1 MTFSAAASRG
11 VELAPPF
18 VCPAY
23 FDSSQHVLFVELQ
36 QGGFMRLRRLTVLAV
51 LVLMAVWS
59 LGSAPA
65 RAQDAPVRG
74 GTLVVAIVS
83 DPGHLNPAITTS
95 GATHAASELLYNG
108 LLGRNERGDPS
119 PELGEGWEGEQGGPV
134 YRFRLRDG
142 VKWHDGTPF
151 TASDV
156 KFTLEEVLL
165 KFHARTRA
173 SMGTLL
179 ASVEAPDDR
188 TVIFRFKQPYAPL
201 LYQLDATEAPIV
213 ARHVYQGTDPQ
224 TNPANSNPIGTG
236 PFKFVSSTKRTE
248 IRLARNSAYFKP
260 GLPYLD
266 GLVRRIIPDLSVQ
279 VLALENGEVDFLWE
293 LPGPLQSR
301 IKGDARF
308 QTARTGYHPGGSNC
322 IMTMSFNLE
331 RPILKELRVRQAVA
345 QALDRQ
351 TFLAQILFCD
361 GKVAT
366 APISSEVPW
375 AHAAGLNMPKP
386 DRAEAEKLLDG
397 VGWKK
402 AVDGPRTA
410 RSVSGIADGTRLSID
425 FLHFP
430 TFTKYGE
437 LVRQQ
442 LGAVGIGVVLRPLEP
457 AVFAPTVFKD
467 RNFDSN
473 VISYCN
479 GPDPEIGIRRMYH
492 SSQIGPAPFTNAAA
506 YRNPRVDGLFDEASR
521 TVERDKRS
529 RLYRQIQEI
538 AVQELPYYW
547 LVETVS
553 TRAWAARCSG
563 FKAWTGLF
571 AEGAFCRR

>member
-1 MTFSAAASRG
+1 MRRRFMTVVAG
-11 VELAPPF
+11 L
-18 VCPAY
+18 
-23 FDSSQHVLFVELQ
+23 VL
-36 QGGFMRLRRLTVLAV
+36 LAV
-51 LVLMAVWS
+51 WFA
-59 LGSAPA
+59 GSAPA
-65 RAQDAPVRG
+65 AGQDGPVRG

-108 LLGRNERGDPS
+108 LLGRDERGDPV
-119 PELGEGWEGEQGGPV
+119 PELAESWQVEQGGAV

-142 VKWHDGTPF
+142 VKWHDGAPF

-156 KFTLEEVLL
+156 RFTFEEVLL

-173 SMGTLL
+173 SMGGLL
-179 ASVEAPDDR
+179 SGIEAPDDR

-201 LYQLDATEAPIV
+201 LYQLDATEAPII

-224 TNPANSNPIGTG
+224 TNPANVNPIGTG
-236 PFKFVSSTKRTE
+236 PFKFGSYTKGTE
-248 IRLARNSAYFKP
+248 IRLVRNPAYFKP
-260 GLPYLD
+260 GLPYAD
-266 GLVRRIIPDLSVQ
+266 GLVMRIIPDLSVQ

-301 IKGDARF
+301 IKGDSRF

-351 TFLAQILFCD
+351 TFLAQILFGD
-361 GKVAT
+361 GKVAA
-366 APISSEVPW
+366 APISSEIPW

-386 DRAEAEKLLDG
+386 DRAEAEKLLEG

-402 AVDGPRTA
+402 EGDGPRTA
-410 RSVSGIADGTRLSID
+410 RGVSGVADGTRLSID

-430 TFTKYGE
+430 TFSKYGE
-437 LVRQQ
+437 LIRQQ
-442 LGAVGIGVVLRPLEP
+442 LGTVGIGVVLKPLEP
-457 AVFAPTVFKD
+457 AVFAPTVFKE

-479 GPDPEIGIRRMYH
+479 GPDAEIGVRRMYH

-506 YRNPRVDGLFDEASR
+506 YRNPRVDALFDEASR
-521 TVERDKRS
+521 SVERDRRS

-538 AVQELPYYW
+538 VVQDLPYFW

>member
-1 MTFSAAASRG
+1 
-11 VELAPPF
+11 
-18 VCPAY
+18 
-23 FDSSQHVLFVELQ
+23 
-36 QGGFMRLRRLTVLAV
+36 MRCRRMTVLAV
-51 LVLMAVWS
+51 LVLLAMWS
-59 LGSAPA
+59 LGFGLA

-108 LLGRNERGDPS
+108 LVGRDERGDPV
-119 PELGEGWEGEQGGPV
+119 PELAESWQVEQGGTV

-142 VKWHDGTPF
+142 VKWHDGKPF

-156 KFTLEEVLL
+156 KFTVEEVLL

-173 SMGTLL
+173 SMGSLL
-179 ASVEAPDDR
+179 AGIEAPDDR
-188 TVIFRFKQPYAPL
+188 TVVFRFKQPYAPL
-201 LYQLDATEAPIV
+201 LYQLDATEAPIIP
-213 ARHVYQGTDPQ
+213 RHVYQGTDPQ
-224 TNPANSNPIGTG
+224 TNPANSNPVGTG
-236 PFKFVSSTKRTE
+236 PFKFVSYTKGTE
-248 IRLARNSAYFKP
+248 IRLARNPTYFKP

-266 GLVRRIIPDLSVQ
+266 SLVMRIIPDLSVQ

-301 IKGDARF
+301 IKSDARF

-322 IMTMSFNLE
+322 IMTMSFNLD
-331 RPILKELRVRQAVA
+331 RPVLKELRVRQAVA
-345 QALDRQ
+345 HALDRQ
-351 TFLAQILFCD
+351 TFLSQILFGD
-361 GKVAT
+361 GKVAA
-366 APISSEVPW
+366 APISSEIPW
-375 AHAAGLNMPKP
+375 AHAAGLAMPKA
-386 DRAEAEKLLDG
+386 DRAEGEKLLDG
-397 VGWKK
+397 AGWKK
-402 AVDGPRTA
+402 EGEGPRTA
-410 RSVSGIADGTRLSID
+410 RGVPGVADGTRLSID

-430 TFTKYGE
+430 TFAKYGE

-442 LGAVGIGVVLRPLEP
+442 LAVVGIGVVLKPLEP

-479 GPDPEIGIRRMYH
+479 GPDPEIGVRRMYH

-506 YRNPRVDGLFDEASR
+506 YRNPRVDALFDEASR

-529 RLYRQIQEI
+529 RLYRQTQEI
-538 AVQELPYYW
+538 VVQDLPYYW

-553 TRAWAARCSG
+553 TRAWTARCSG

-571 AEGAFCRR
+571 AEGASCRR

>member
-1 MTFSAAASRG
+1 MHR
-11 VELAPPF
+11 
-18 VCPAY
+18 
-23 FDSSQHVLFVELQ
+23 
-36 QGGFMRLRRLTVLAV
+36 RRLTVLAV
-51 LVLMAVWS
+51 LLLLAMWS
-59 LGSAPA
+59 FGSAPA

-108 LLGRNERGDPS
+108 LVGRDERGDPV
-119 PELGEGWEGEQGGPV
+119 PELAESWQVEQGGTV

-142 VKWHDGTPF
+142 VKWNDGKPF

-156 KFTLEEVLL
+156 KFTFEEVLL

-173 SMGTLL
+173 SMGGLL
-179 ASVEAPDDR
+179 AGIEVPDDR
-188 TVIFRFKQPYAPL
+188 TVVFRFKQPYAPL
-201 LYQLDATEAPIV
+201 LYQLDATEAPII
-213 ARHVYQGTDPQ
+213 ARHVYQGSDPQ

-236 PFKFVSSTKRTE
+236 PFKFVSYAKGTE
-248 IRLARNSAYFKP
+248 IRLARNPSYFKP

-266 GLVRRIIPDLSVQ
+266 SLVMRIIPDLSVQ

-301 IKGDARF
+301 IKSDARF
-308 QTARTGYHPGGSNC
+308 QTARTGYNPGGSNC
-322 IMTMSFNLE
+322 IMTMSFNLD

-345 QALDRQ
+345 HAIDRQ
-351 TFLAQILFCD
+351 AFLSQILFGD
-361 GKVAT
+361 GKVAA
-366 APISSEVPW
+366 APISSEIPW
-375 AHAAGLNMPKP
+375 AHAAGLAMPKP
-386 DRAEAEKLLDG
+386 DRPEAEKLLDG
-397 VGWKK
+397 VGWKREGE
-402 AVDGPRTA
+402 GPRTA
-410 RSVSGIADGTRLSID
+410 RGVPGVADGTRLSID

-430 TFTKYGE
+430 TFAKYGE

-442 LGAVGIGVVLRPLEP
+442 LGAVGIGVALKPLEP

-479 GPDPEIGIRRMYH
+479 GPDPEIGVRRMYH

-506 YRNPRVDGLFDEASR
+506 YRNPRVDALFDEASR

-529 RLYRQIQEI
+529 RLYRQVQEI
-538 AVQELPYYW
+538 VVQDLPYYW

-553 TRAWAARCSG
+553 TRAWPARCSG

>member
-1 MTFSAAASRG
+1 MHRG
-11 VELAPPF
+11 P
-18 VCPAY
+18 
-23 FDSSQHVLFVELQ
+23 
-36 QGGFMRLRRLTVLAV
+36 MTVLAL
-51 LVLMAVWS
+51 LVLLAVWS

-65 RAQDAPVRG
+65 GAQDAPVRG

-108 LLGRNERGDPS
+108 LLGRDERGDPV
-119 PELGEGWEGEQGGPV
+119 PELAESWHVEQGGTV

-151 TASDV
+151 TAADV
-156 KFTLEEVLL
+156 KFSFEEVLL

-173 SMGTLL
+173 SMGALL
-179 ASVEAPDDR
+179 AGVEAPDDR

-201 LYQLDATEAPIV
+201 LYQLDATEAPII

-224 TNPANSNPIGTG
+224 TNAANSNPIGTG
-236 PFKFVSSTKRTE
+236 PFKFVSYTKGTE
-248 IRLARNSAYFKP
+248 IRLARNPAYFKP

-266 GLVRRIIPDLSVQ
+266 GLVMRVIPDLSVQ
-279 VLALENGEVDFLWE
+279 ALALENGEVDFLWE

-301 IKGDARF
+301 IKSDSRF
-308 QTARTGYHPGGSNC
+308 KTARTGYHPGGSNC

-345 QALDRQ
+345 HAINRQ
-351 TFLAQILFCD
+351 TFLSQILFGD
-361 GKVAT
+361 GKVAA
-366 APISSEVPW
+366 APISSEIPW

-386 DRAEAEKLLDG
+386 DRAEAEKLLEG

-402 AVDGPRTA
+402 EGDGPRTA
-410 RSVSGIADGTRLSID
+410 RAVPGVADGTRLSID

-430 TFTKYGE
+430 TFAKYGE

-442 LGAVGIGVVLRPLEP
+442 LAAVGIGVVLRPLEP
-457 AVFAPTVFKD
+457 AVFAPAVFKD

-479 GPDPEIGIRRMYH
+479 GPDPEIGVRRMYH
-492 SSQIGPAPFTNAAA
+492 SSQIGSAPFTNAAA
-506 YRNPRVDGLFDEASR
+506 YRNPRVDALFDEANR
-521 TVERDKRS
+521 TVEHDKRP

-538 AVQELPYYW
+538 VVQDLPYYW

-553 TRAWAARCSG
+553 TRAWAARCAG

-571 AEGAFCRR
+571 AEGVFCRR

>member
-1 MTFSAAASRG
+1 MSRG
-11 VELAPPF
+11 
-18 VCPAY
+18 
-23 FDSSQHVLFVELQ
+23 
-36 QGGFMRLRRLTVLAV
+36 RLMARTVF
-51 LVLMAVWS
+51 VLMAVWS
-59 LGSAPA
+59 LGTAPA

-74 GTLVVAIVS
+74 GTVVAAIVS

-108 LLGRNERGDPS
+108 LLGRDERGEPV
-119 PELGEGWEGEQGGPV
+119 PELAESWQIEQGGIV

-142 VKWHDGTPF
+142 VKWHDGAPF
-151 TASDV
+151 TAADV
-156 KFTLEEVLL
+156 KFTFEEVLV
-165 KFHARTRA
+165 KYHARTRA
-173 SMGTLL
+173 SMGAVL
-179 ASVEAPDDR
+179 AGIEAPDDR
-188 TVIFRFKQPYAPL
+188 TVVFRFKQPYAPL

-236 PFKFVSSTKRTE
+236 PFKLVSYTKGTE
-248 IRLARNSAYFKP
+248 IRLVRNPTYFKA
-260 GLPYLD
+260 GLPHLD
-266 GLVRRIIPDLSVQ
+266 GLVMRIIPDLAVQ

-293 LPGPLQSR
+293 LPGPQQGRL
-301 IKGDARF
+301 KGDPRF
-308 QTARTGYHPGGSNC
+308 RTARTGYHPGGSNC

-345 QALDRQ
+345 HALDRQ
-351 TFLAQILFCD
+351 AFLTQILFGD
-361 GKVAT
+361 GKVAA
-366 APISSEVPW
+366 APISSEIPW
-375 AHAAGLNMPKP
+375 AHAAGLALPRP

-397 VGWKK
+397 AGWKK
-402 AVDGPRTA
+402 EGEGPRTA
-410 RSVSGIADGTRLSID
+410 RGVPGVADGTRLSIE

-442 LGAVGIGVVLRPLEP
+442 LGAVGIGVVLKPLEP

-479 GPDPEIGIRRMYH
+479 GPDPEIGVRRMYH

-506 YRNPRVDGLFDEASR
+506 YRNARVDTLFDEASR
-521 TVERDKRS
+521 TVERDKRT
-529 RLYRQIQEI
+529 RLYRQIQELV
-538 AVQELPYYW
+538 VQELPYFW

-553 TRAWAARCSG
+553 TRAWAARCAG
-563 FKAWTGLF
+563 FKAWTGHF
-571 AEGAFCRR
+571 AEEAFCRR

>member
-1 MTFSAAASRG
+1 
-11 VELAPPF
+11 
-18 VCPAY
+18 
-23 FDSSQHVLFVELQ
+23 
-36 QGGFMRLRRLTVLAV
+36 MRRRLMTGIAV
-51 LVLMAVWS
+51 LVFLAVWS
-59 LGSAPA
+59 AGSGPA
-65 RAQDAPVRG
+65 AGQDGPVRG

-108 LLGRNERGDPS
+108 LLGRDERGDPV
-119 PELGEGWEGEQGGPV
+119 PELAESWQVEQGGAV

-142 VKWHDGTPF
+142 VKWHDGTAF

-156 KFTLEEVLL
+156 KFTFEEVLL

-173 SMGTLL
+173 SMGGLL
-179 ASVEAPDDR
+179 SGVEAPDDR
-188 TVIFRFKQPYAPL
+188 TVVFRFKQPYAPL
-201 LYQLDATEAPIV
+201 LYQLDATEAPII

-224 TNPANSNPIGTG
+224 TNSANINPIGTG
-236 PFKFVSSTKRTE
+236 PFKFGSYTKGTE
-248 IRLARNSAYFKP
+248 IRLARNPAYFKP
-260 GLPYLD
+260 GLPYAD
-266 GLVRRIIPDLSVQ
+266 GLVMRIIPDLSVQ

-301 IKGDARF
+301 IKGDSRF

-351 TFLAQILFCD
+351 TFLAQILFGD
-361 GKVAT
+361 GKVAA
-366 APISSEVPW
+366 APISSEIPW
-375 AHAAGLNMPKP
+375 AHAAGLNMPKT

-402 AVDGPRTA
+402 EGDGPRTA
-410 RSVSGIADGTRLSID
+410 RGVSGIADGTRLSID

-430 TFTKYGE
+430 TFTKYAE

-442 LGAVGIGVVLRPLEP
+442 LGAVGIGVVLKTLEP
-457 AVFAPTVFKD
+457 AVFAPTVFRD

-479 GPDPEIGIRRMYH
+479 GPDPEIGVRRMYH

-506 YRNPRVDGLFDEASR
+506 YRNPRVDALFDEASR
-521 TVERDKRS
+521 SVERDRRS

-538 AVQELPYYW
+538 AVQDLPYFW

-553 TRAWAARCSG
+553 TRAWVARCSG